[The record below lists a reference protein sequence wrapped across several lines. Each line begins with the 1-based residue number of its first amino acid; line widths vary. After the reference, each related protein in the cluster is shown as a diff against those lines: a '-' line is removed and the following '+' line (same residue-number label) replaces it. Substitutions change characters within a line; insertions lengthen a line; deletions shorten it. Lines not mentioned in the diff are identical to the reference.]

1 MAHLQLTCLGDF
13 AITLAGGPLVAFQTD
28 KTRALLIY
36 LVLEGQPH
44 QRSLLAQ
51 VLWPG
56 YNDESARHSLRQC
69 LHQLR
74 LLLRDGDGDGDGDGR
89 GVPWL
94 LTTRQT
100 VQFNPAAAVAVDVT
114 RFTQL
119 LAETST
125 HPHPQITTCPPCLAR
140 LRAAVALYQGDFLA
154 GFTVA
159 DSDPFEEWRRVI
171 QEQLHLQ
178 VLHALTQLA
187 DAAEAEGGADAA
199 LQVAR
204 QQLALEPWLEAAH
217 RRIMRILAG
226 RGQRAAA
233 LAQYQRC
240 RQVLAEELRA
250 EPEAETAALAAQ
262 IQSGAFAQIRRQGD
276 TRPRGTRGDTR
287 QGDTRHETG
296 ATRTGESGK
305 ADSADLVSR
314 VSLSPYLPPPPHNLP
329 AALTPFVGRTR
340 ELAEIVSRLQ
350 AVRLLTLVGP
360 GGMGKTRLALE
371 VGHQQLPT
379 YPDGVWFIP
388 LAALTSPDAL
398 AGALAS
404 ALGVTAM
411 GDEPRTTLLHFLRS
425 KRLLLILDNFEHLLV
440 ESKVGVILVSELLQA
455 AAGVQILATSRARL
469 QVRGEQIYQVQP
481 LTFSPNATLAEATV
495 SPAARLFVQS
505 AQLAD
510 ADFQLTAAN
519 LAAVLRI
526 CQLVQGMPLGLELAA
541 AHVGVLP
548 LTMIAEEIAQSAEF
562 LTVDWADAP
571 ERQRSMRAVF
581 DWSWHLL
588 DQQERQVF
596 RQLAL
601 FPGGFTREAA
611 EIVAGATLP
620 VLTRLVHKSLLQWSE
635 TPTAHG
641 RYLIHELLRQFG
653 AAELATAPETAPET
667 IPETAPE
674 TTPETVLGAEATAR
688 RHSEYYLTLLA
699 THQQGIRH
707 QAPRE
712 TVQALQVEIDNC
724 RLAWRWGAGRL
735 PTALVEQAALT
746 LREFYWL
753 TGLTGEGIEMFTL
766 AVAARYPHPLE
777 PQALPAAEQQAE
789 CRLYTIL
796 LGLSANLLITSGRHE
811 EALQQAVLILQLSQE
826 ETNPEGTALGYLAQ
840 GQALRRQGK
849 SAEAHRL
856 LLRVVA
862 IVQTARGK
870 IGNQDLLLDLEQR
883 AQSWLCSIALSN
895 DDYGLARGYAARYL
909 EICQGAQKAVGEAL
923 ALTDLVDIDKALGN
937 YAIAQEHAEQALN
950 KMHKIG
956 LRWGEAVCLEQLAEL
971 AWVQGDYHRAKTFYE
986 QALHFYNE
994 TNHLLGTAS
1003 VAHSLG
1009 RLHLR
1014 LGDAAGARRWID
1026 QAFHQLHTL
1035 HLPARETF
1043 WATLSRV
1050 WLSLLTADLT
1060 QALVD
1065 AEAGCQMAQQI
1076 GGSAGQAHAL
1086 VLLGLVYERLHQAA
1100 AATTAYQDA
1109 LTKYQAL
1116 GHLHRTV
1123 EPRAGLARLALA
1135 GGALPAALAEVEE
1148 VLIILQSQPLA
1159 GFDEPFQVY
1168 LTCHT
1173 VFAANHDLR
1182 AAPLITTAHQLLV
1195 TYAARLPDPAVRRAF
1210 LEDVVT
1216 HRAVQAAFAS
1226 AQEHDDKVRG

>member
-1 MAHLQLTCLGDF
+1 MSHLQLTCLGDF
-13 AITLAGGPLVAFQTD
+13 AITLAGEPLVAFQTD
-28 KTRALLIY
+28 KMRALLLY
-36 LVLEGQPH
+36 LVLERQPH

-51 VLWPG
+51 LLWPG
-56 YNDESARHSLRQC
+56 YSDESARHSLRQS
-69 LHQLR
+69 LHRLR
-74 LLLRDGDGDGDGDGR
+74 LLLPDGDGEHL
-89 GVPWL
+89 PWL
-94 LTTRQT
+94 LVTRQT

-114 RFTQL
+114 HFTQL
-119 LAETST
+119 LAETRA
-125 HPHPQITTCPPCLAR
+125 HPHSHLHTCQPCLAR

-178 VLHALTQLA
+178 ILHTLTQLA
-187 DAAEAEGGADAA
+187 DAAAAEGDAEAA
-199 LQVAR
+199 LQAAR
-204 QQLALEPWLEAAH
+204 HQLALEPWLETAH
-217 RRIMRILAG
+217 RRIMRTFAG

-240 RQVLAEELRA
+240 RQVLREELGA
-250 EPEAETAALAAQ
+250 EPEAETAALAEEIQRGAFDKVTRWQ
-262 IQSGAFAQIRRQGD
+262 DDKMKKAAHPVIQSSSHPVI
-276 TRPRGTRGDTR
+276 
-287 QGDTRHETG
+287 
-296 ATRTGESGK
+296 
-305 ADSADLVSR
+305 
-314 VSLSPYLPPPPHNLP
+314 LSPCHNLP

-371 VGHQQLPT
+371 VGHQQLST
-379 YPDGVWFIP
+379 YPDGVWFVS

-398 AGALAS
+398 AGALAG

-440 ESKVGVILVSELLQA
+440 ASKVGVTLVSDLLQA
-455 AAGVQILATSRARL
+455 AAGLQILATSRTRL

-519 LAAVLRI
+519 LAPVLRI

-548 LTMIAEEIAQSAEF
+548 LTTIADEIAQSAEF

-581 DWSWHLL
+581 AWSWHLL
-588 DQQERQVF
+588 DQPERQVF

-601 FPGGFTREAA
+601 FPGGFTRDAA

-635 TPTAHG
+635 TPTAQG

-653 AAELATAPETAPET
+653 AAELATAPEIDAET
-667 IPETAPE
+667 DSEA
-674 TTPETVLGAEATAR
+674 AATAH

-699 THQQGIRH
+699 KHQHGIRH

-712 TVQALQVEIDNC
+712 SVQALQLEIDNC

-735 PTALVEQAALT
+735 PTALVEKAALT

-753 TGLTGEGIEMFTL
+753 TGLTAEGIDMFTV
-766 AVAARYPHPLE
+766 AVAARYPHPPAQL
-777 PQALPAAEQQAE
+777 ALPAAEQQAE

-826 ETNPEGTALGYLAQ
+826 EVNPEGAALGYLAQ

-849 SAEAHRL
+849 SAEAHGL
-856 LLRVVA
+856 LQRVVSIA
-862 IVQTARGK
+862 QRARPAVHNG
-870 IGNQDLLLDLEQR
+870 GLLLDLEQR

-937 YAIAQEHAEQALN
+937 YAIAQDHAEQALTH
-950 KMHKIG
+950 MHKIG

-971 AWVQGDYHRAKTFYE
+971 AWVQGDYQRAKTFYE

-994 TNHLLGTAS
+994 TNHPLGAAS

-1014 LGDAAGARRWID
+1014 LGDAAGSHRWID

-1065 AEAGCQMAQQI
+1065 AEAGCRMAQQI
-1076 GGSAGQAHAL
+1076 GGSAGQAYAL

-1109 LTKYQAL
+1109 LAMYLAL

-1135 GGALPAALAEVEE
+1135 GGALSDALAAVEE
-1148 VLIILQSQPLA
+1148 MLTILQSQPLA

-1173 VFAANHDLR
+1173 VLAANHDPR
-1182 AAPLITTAHQLLV
+1182 AASLITTAHQLLV
-1195 TYAARLPDPAVRRAF
+1195 TYAARLPDPAVRRTF
-1210 LEDVVT
+1210 LADVVA

-1226 AQEHDDKVRG
+1226 VQEHDDKVKG

>member
-1 MAHLQLTCLGDF
+1 MSHLQLTCLGDF
-13 AITLAGGPLVAFQTD
+13 AITLAGEPLVAFQTD
-28 KTRALLIY
+28 KMRALLIY

-44 QRSLLAQ
+44 QRSVLAQ

-56 YNDESARHSLRQC
+56 YSDESARHSLRQS

-74 LLLRDGDGDGDGDGR
+74 LLLRDGDGEGA
-89 GVPWL
+89 PWL

-100 VQFNPAAAVAVDVT
+100 VQFNPAAAVALDVT
-114 RFTQL
+114 RFAQL
-119 LAETST
+119 LAETRT
-125 HPHPQITTCPPCLAR
+125 HPHPQLTTCRPCLAQ
-140 LRAAVALYQGDFLA
+140 LREAVTLYQGDFLA

-178 VLHALTQLA
+178 VLHTLTQLA
-187 DAAEAEGGADAA
+187 DAAEAGGDAEAA
-199 LQVAR
+199 LQAAR
-204 QQLALEPWLEAAH
+204 HQLALEPWLEAAH
-217 RRIMRILAG
+217 RRIMRIFAG

-240 RQVLAEELRA
+240 RQVLSEELGA
-250 EPEAETAALAAQ
+250 EPEAETAALAEE
-262 IQSGAFAQIRRQGD
+262 IQRGAFDRMTKWQDDKMNALGRSVPDDQVKEPPQPVIL
-276 TRPRGTRGDTR
+276 
-287 QGDTRHETG
+287 
-296 ATRTGESGK
+296 
-305 ADSADLVSR
+305 SASHPVIPS
-314 VSLSPYLPPPPHNLP
+314 PPHNLP

-340 ELAEIVSRLQ
+340 ELAELVSRLQ

-379 YPDGVWFIP
+379 YPDGVWFVS

-398 AGALAS
+398 AGALAG

-440 ESKVGVILVSELLQA
+440 ESKVGVALVSELLQA

-481 LTFSPNATLAEATV
+481 LTFSPNATLAEATA

-505 AQLAD
+505 AQFAH

-519 LAAVLRI
+519 LAGVLRI

-541 AHVGVLP
+541 AHVGALP
-548 LTMIAEEIAQSAEF
+548 LTTIADEIAQSAEF

-581 DWSWHLL
+581 AWSWHLL
-588 DQQERQVF
+588 DQPERQVF

-635 TPTAHG
+635 TTTAQG

-653 AAELATAPETAPET
+653 AAELATANE
-667 IPETAPE
+667 
-674 TTPETVLGAEATAR
+674 AEASAR
-688 RHSEYYLTLLA
+688 RHSEYYLTFLA
-699 THQQGIRH
+699 THQHGIRH
-707 QAPRE
+707 HAPRE
-712 TVQALQVEIDNC
+712 SMQALQLEIDNF

-735 PTALVEQAALT
+735 PAALVEQAALT

-753 TGLTGEGIEMFTL
+753 TGLTAEGIDMFTL
-766 AVAARYPHPLE
+766 AVAARYTHPLAQLALPDDE
-777 PQALPAAEQQAE
+777 PQHAE
-789 CRLYTIL
+789 CRLHTIL

-811 EALQQAVLILQLSQE
+811 EALQQAATILQLSQE
-826 ETNPEGTALGYLAQ
+826 ETNPEGAALGYLVQ
-840 GQALRRQGK
+840 GQALRRQGQ
-849 SAEAHRL
+849 STEAHGL
-856 LLRVVA
+856 LQRVVA
-862 IVQTARGK
+862 IAQTAQGK
-870 IGNQDLLLDLEQR
+870 IGNRDLLLDIEQR
-883 AQSWLCSIALSN
+883 AHSWLCSIALSN
-895 DDYGLARGYAARYL
+895 DDYGLARVYAAHYL
-909 EICQGAQKAVGEAL
+909 EICHGTQKAVGEAL
-923 ALTDLVDIDKALGN
+923 ALTNLVDIDKALGN
-937 YAIAQEHAEQALN
+937 YPIAQHHAEQALTQ
-950 KMHKIG
+950 MDKIG
-956 LRWGEAVCLEQLAEL
+956 LRWGEAVCLEQLADL
-971 AWVQGDYHRAKTFYE
+971 AWVQGDYHRANTFYE

-994 TNHLLGTAS
+994 TNHPLGEAS
-1003 VAHSLG
+1003 VAHTFG
-1009 RLHLR
+1009 RLYLR
-1014 LGDAAGARRWID
+1014 LGDAAGARTWID

-1050 WLSLLTADLT
+1050 WLSLLTDDLT

-1065 AEAGCQMAQQI
+1065 AEAGRRMAQQMD
-1076 GGSAGQAHAL
+1076 GSAGQAHAL
-1086 VLLGLVYERLHQAA
+1086 VLLGLVCERLHQATA
-1100 AATTAYQDA
+1100 AATAYQDA
-1109 LTKYQAL
+1109 LTMYLAL

-1135 GGALPAALAEVEE
+1135 IGALPTALCEVEAM
-1148 VLIILQSQPLA
+1148 LLILQDHPRA
-1159 GFDEPFQVY
+1159 GCDEPFQVY
-1168 LTCHT
+1168 LTCYT
-1173 VFAANHDLR
+1173 VLSAAHDAR
-1182 AAPLITTAHQLLV
+1182 AASILQTAHTLLMAD
-1195 TYAARLPDPAVRRAF
+1195 AARILDPTTRRAF
-1210 LEDVVT
+1210 LENV
-1216 HRAVQAAFAS
+1216 AVHQALQQAYA
-1226 AQEHDDKVRG
+1226 AMPVQG